1 VSRWLGLLAWT
12 LSRWEDAER
21 HFEDAIAMNT
31 RIAAPP
37 LVARAQL
44 EYAEMLLERNQP
56 EDRDKA
62 LDLLNRSLDTARQ
75 LDMKMVLEKAL
86 ALKLEAQ
93 GADMSDTKHSIYA
106 IAASIGNDRPDLGA
120 HAAADGSVTLMFS
133 DMEGFTA
140 MTERLGDAKA
150 HAIVQEHHA
159 IVREQTAEHKGHEVE
174 LRGDG
179 FLLAFA
185 EPLTAVRCATALH
198 RAFADYSEKHP
209 EEPIRVRI
217 GLHTGEAIKDAD
229 KFFGK
234 TVIQA
239 FRLADLAK
247 GAETL
252 VSSDLK
258 AMVERAD
265 DLRFDDGREV
275 ELKGISGTHRVF
287 AVEWA

>member
-1 VSRWLGLLAWT
+1 
-12 LSRWEDAER
+12 
-21 HFEDAIAMNT
+21 
-31 RIAAPP
+31 
-37 LVARAQL
+37 VA
-44 EYAEMLLERNQP
+44 
-56 EDRDKA
+56 
-62 LDLLNRSLDTARQ
+62 S
-75 LDMKMVLEKAL
+75 
-86 ALKLEAQ
+86 
-93 GADMSDTKHSIYA
+93 
-106 IAASIGNDRPDLGA
+106 
-120 HAAADGSVTLMFS
+120 
-133 DMEGFTA
+133 
-140 MTERLGDAKA
+140 
-150 HAIVQEHHA
+150 
-159 IVREQTAEHKGHEVE
+159 
-174 LRGDG
+174 
-179 FLLAFA
+179 
-185 EPLTAVRCATALH
+185 
-198 RAFADYSEKHP
+198 AFADYSEKHP